1 MTSSAL
7 DRARTGDE
15 QAFGEL
21 TQPYARE
28 LRVHC
33 YRLLGS
39 LTEAED
45 VLQETWVAA
54 WRGLDGFA
62 GRSSLRTWLY
72 RVATNRCLNA
82 RRSAQRRLTPEPV
95 PPFAAP
101 EPTRRDAVTWLQPYP
116 DAWWERVPDPTPGP
130 AAVHETRAEV
140 ELGFVTALQRLPPRQ
155 VAVVLLTDVLGF
167 TPAEVAPMLE
177 VSPTAVKGLLQRG
190 RAGLAR
196 HHTSSHRPTGGS
208 GSTTERD
215 LVEQFTIAFTAGDVD
230 AVVALLTD
238 QAWLSMPPAPHTY
251 VGPAAVAEFL
261 RASFAWRRDLG
272 CTLLP
277 TRANGQPAVACYY
290 GETEHASTRT
300 PAGLIVL
307 TMTGFRIGGI
317 TGFLY
322 AELHRWFGLP
332 EGVPG
337 DAPVTTGQ

>member
-1 MTSSAL
+1 MTSSVL
-7 DRARTGDE
+7 DRARAGDE

-21 TQPYARE
+21 TEPYARE

-39 LTEAED
+39 LTDAED

-54 WRGLDGFA
+54 WRGLGGFA

-82 RRSAQRRLTPEPV
+82 RCNAQRRLTPEPV

-116 DAWWERVPDPTPGP
+116 DELLERVPDPEPGP
-130 AAVHETRAEV
+130 AAVHETRADV

-155 VAVVLLTDVLGF
+155 IAVVVLSDVLGF
-167 TPAEVAPMLE
+167 GQPEVAQMLK
-177 VSPTAVKGLLQRG
+177 VSPTVVKGLRQRG

-196 HHTSSHRPTGGS
+196 HHDSAHRPAGGA
-208 GSTTERD
+208 GSATERD
-215 LVEQFTIAFTAGDVD
+215 LAARFTTAFTAGDVD
-230 AVVALLTD
+230 AVVMLLTD
-238 QAWLSMPPAPHTY
+238 QAWLAMPPAPHTY
-251 VGPAAVAEFL
+251 VGPAAVAEFF
-261 RASFAWRRDLG
+261 RASFGWRRNLG

-277 TRANGQPAVACYY
+277 TRANGQPALGCYY
-290 GETEHASTRT
+290 GETDHASTRT

-307 TMTGFRIGGI
+307 TMTGSRIGGI

-322 AELHRWFGLP
+322 ADLQRWFGLP
-332 EGVPG
+332 ATVLA
-337 DAPVTTGQ
+337 D